1 MYSQEYTKK
10 LSHGCYRYICFVI
23 IYRWVDFGK
32 IDNNLKI
39 RVDYFANFLIIIY
52 VLLFIAKMQY

>member
-10 LSHGCYRYICFVI
+10 LSHGCYRCICFVI
-23 IYRWVDFGK
+23 IYKWVDFGK

-39 RVDYFANFLIIIY
+39 RVDYFVNFLIIIY

>member
-1 MYSQEYTKK
+1 MIVIDTYV
-10 LSHGCYRYICFVI
+10 FAI

>member
-10 LSHGCYRYICFVI
+10 LSYDCYRCICFVI

-39 RVDYFANFLIIIY
+39 RVDYFVNFLIIIY